1 VRALF
6 WPPFVRSAWAHP
18 TTAVAGITGEGAGLA
33 SVRLAGVG
41 SVTGG
46 EPIGKGVGLVSPL
59 FVWLA
64 WGQLLWWRADMQ
76 GRWSGPLSPLF
87 PWSVWAQSLWWRAD
101 MQGRWSGPL

>member
-6 WPPFVRSAWAHP
+6 WPPFSRSAWAHP
-18 TTAVAGITGEGAGLA
+18 ATVVAGTTGEGVGLA

-59 FVWLA
+59 FLSLA
-64 WGQLLWWRADMQ
+64 WAQLLWLRADMQ
-76 GRWSGPLSPLF
+76 GRCSGPL
-87 PWSVWAQSLWWRAD
+87 
-101 MQGRWSGPL
+101 